1 MVINP
6 DPKRKR
12 EESVANLDQ
21 RIRCE
26 YRLDKS
32 WEIVFGT
39 FTILQDNWVKNI
51 VINFQSRI
59 FSPAHSY
66 WNGLIAF
73 FA

>member
-1 MVINP
+1 MTVTNP
-6 DPKRKR
+6 VPKRKW

-51 VINFQSRI
+51 VINFQS
-59 FSPAHSY
+59 
-66 WNGLIAF
+66 
-73 FA
+73 

>member
-1 MVINP
+1 MMVIST

-21 RIRCE
+21 RIRCV

-32 WEIVFGT
+32 WGIVFGT

-51 VINFQSRI
+51 ITLRCLINVPVRLLF
-59 FSPAHSY
+59 
-66 WNGLIAF
+66 
-73 FA
+73 